1 MENKKFNVLINFNGS
16 DSITSDAITIVNGD
30 YNSVELEFQISKDSL
45 LQMFYLIRPDG
56 TQYVTAINNNK
67 VLIDTADIFNV
78 VGRYHYGVTI
88 YDEDSK
94 LTNASRGVID
104 VISGLEVASEE
115 VENDNNYK
123 ILDDLIN
130 KVLSLET
137 TYNANATAKTNEF
150 NTNAQNK
157 LNEFNANAGS
167 YVKTVL
173 VNGVQQTITNNTV
186 NINTE
191 EKRVYGIRRKRA
203 NNTSSTWE
211 RTDNSVGLVANA
223 TKDGSAVENDFKY
236 IYPWSKII
244 SYNYDPTNKQVIAE
258 YGDPNFKFDGSN
270 GEVLTRFPKFYY
282 KVWQDDTY
290 DYIQISEF
298 PLDGFILSPEFSL
311 GRYGTSVIDGIAHS
325 RSGVDLE
332 VNRNISSFR
341 TISKAVGDGF
351 TQNDYHYFLY
361 QLLYLVEYADYN
373 SQKVLGSGVTTMRVS
388 DNDKALVAETGANRI
403 IVDATV
409 GSYFLVGQQIHIG
422 TSTAWNWSKAKY
434 RTITSIESYNNNG
447 VTCSAIYFDGDAV
460 DIAVGNVIWSSCQR
474 TGGTDSLGMQDG
486 CLSNDGKHSI
496 LCNGVED
503 PFGNAWEFIDGFN
516 VKDGVM
522 YVSYNPENYVSD
534 KFDGDYSQ
542 LGYAICQTTNSW
554 AKTLGY
560 DENNP
565 LIRMTTEVGGSNST
579 NMCDY
584 YYINVEG
591 NRVLLAGGGYS
602 GNTNAGLW
610 YFDMTGTS
618 STTTYHI
625 GSRLLRYQD

>member
-130 KVLSLET
+130 KVLSLKDD
-137 TYNANATAKTNEF
+137 YNANASQKTQEF

-157 LNEFNANAGS
+157 LNDFNANAGS
-167 YVKTVL
+167 YVKNIL

-191 EKRVYGIRRKRA
+191 QTRIYGIKRKR
-203 NNTSSTWE
+203 TSNSSSEWE

-223 TKDGSAVENDFKY
+223 TKDGSIVRNDFKG

-244 SYNYDPTNKQVIAE
+244 SYNYDTENKRVVAE

-282 KVWQDDTY
+282 KIWQDDTY

-298 PLDGFILSPEFSL
+298 PLDGFILSPAFSL
-311 GRYGTSVIDGIAHS
+311 GRYGTSVIDGVAHS

-332 VNRNISSFR
+332 VMRNISSFR

-351 TQNDYHYFLY
+351 GQNDYHYFLY

-373 SQKVLGSGVTTMRVS
+373 SQKVLGNGVVSMRVS
-388 DNDKALVAETGANRI
+388 DADKALIAETGVNRI
-403 IVDATV
+403 IVSENV
-409 GSYFLVGQQIHIG
+409 GGYFVVGQQIHIG
-422 TSTAWNWSKAKY
+422 TSSAWNWSKAKY
-434 RTITSIESYNNNG
+434 RTITSIENYNNNG
-447 VTCSAIYFDGDAV
+447 VNCKAIYFDGTAV
-460 DIAVGNVIWSSCQR
+460 DIAVGNVIWSSCQK

-496 LCNGVED
+496 ICNGVED
-503 PFGNAWEFIDGFN
+503 PFGNEYEFIDGFN
-516 VKDGVM
+516 IKDGVM
-522 YVSYNPENYVSD
+522 YVSYDAENYVSD
-534 KFDGDYSQ
+534 KFDGDYKQ
-542 LGYAICQTTNSW
+542 LGYAICQNTNSY
-554 AKTLGY
+554 AKVLGF
-560 DENNP
+560 DEENP
-565 LIRMTTEVGGSNST
+565 LIRMTTEVGGSSST
-579 NMCDY
+579 YMSDY
-584 YYINVEG
+584 YYINTQG
-591 NRVLLAGGGYS
+591 NRVLLAGGFFNATTY
-602 GNTNAGLW
+602 AGLW
-610 YFDMTGTS
+610 YFRMDNTS
-618 STTTYHI
+618 SNTNSGI